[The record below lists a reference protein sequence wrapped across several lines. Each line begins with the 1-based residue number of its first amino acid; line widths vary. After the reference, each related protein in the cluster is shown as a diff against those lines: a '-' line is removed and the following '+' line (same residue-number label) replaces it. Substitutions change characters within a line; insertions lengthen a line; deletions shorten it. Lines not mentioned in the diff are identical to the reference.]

1 MGEAILLGK
10 GPAKKPKLYAI
21 AYLDLLGTTAKIN
34 SKHDFVHLN
43 ELYRIY
49 DLAVQLSENE
59 RISNSRYKEIKTKIF
74 SDNIVI
80 AMPLRSTPKNRV
92 EDILCLLDFVSL
104 FQNNAVIHHSWLIR
118 GGITIGELFMD
129 KLMIWGK
136 GLIRAY
142 KLESELAF
150 YPRIILDQTIVDAI
164 DVVDNT
170 YVSKDS
176 DGFWFLNFLNYNM
189 KVEYHYDFFKEMKN
203 SYVRM
208 LMEMKGKDGIY
219 PDKPFQKVQ
228 WYRNYANNWYRG
240 FSNNVDDLL
249 SDTQADLL
257 QIS

>member
-1 MGEAILLGK
+1 MGEAVLLGK

-34 SKHDFVHLN
+34 NKHDFVHLN

-59 RISNSRYKEIKTKIF
+59 RISNTRYREIRTKIF

-80 AMPLRSTPKNRV
+80 AIPLRSTPKNKV
-92 EDILCLLDFVSL
+92 EDIRCLLDFVSL

-150 YPRIILDQTIVDAI
+150 YPRIILDQEIVAS
-164 DVVDNT
+164 VDQFDNN
-170 YVSKDS
+170 YISKDS
-176 DGFWFLNFLNYNM
+176 DGFWFLNFLNHNKNVKYN
-189 KVEYHYDFFKEMKN
+189 YDFFKEMQS
-203 SYVRM
+203 SYARM
-208 LMEMKGKDGIY
+208 LTEMQGKDGIY
-219 PDKPFQKVQ
+219 PDKPYQKVQ
-228 WYRNYANNWYRG
+228 WYKNYANDWYRS
-240 FSNNVDDLL
+240 FSNNSGDLL
-249 SDTQADLL
+249 SDTPSDLL
-257 QIS
+257 QIG

>member
-1 MGEAILLGK
+1 MGEAIILGK

-34 SKHDFVHLN
+34 SEHDFVHLN
-43 ELYRIY
+43 ELYSIY

-59 RISNSRYKEIKTKIF
+59 RISNTRYKEIRTKIF

-80 AMPLRSTPKNRV
+80 AIPLRSTPKNKA
-92 EDILCLLDFVSL
+92 EDIRCLLDFVSL

-150 YPRIILDQTIVDAI
+150 YPRIILDQEIIASI
-164 DVVDNT
+164 YAYDNN
-170 YVSKDS
+170 YILEDS
-176 DGFWFLNFLNYNM
+176 DGFWFLNFLNHNK
-189 KVEYHYDFFKEMKN
+189 KVEYHYDFFKEMQS
-203 SYVRM
+203 SYARM
-208 LMEMKGKDGIY
+208 LAEMRGKDGTY
-219 PDKPFQKVQ
+219 PDKPYQKIQ
-228 WYRNYANNWYRG
+228 WYKNYANNWYRG
-240 FSNNVDDLL
+240 FSNSTDDLL
-249 SDTQADLL
+249 SDAQADLQ